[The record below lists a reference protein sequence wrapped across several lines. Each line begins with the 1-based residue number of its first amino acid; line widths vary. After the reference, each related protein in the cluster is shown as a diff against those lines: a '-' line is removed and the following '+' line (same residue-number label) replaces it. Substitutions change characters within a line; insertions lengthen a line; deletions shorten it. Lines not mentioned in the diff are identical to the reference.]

1 MFNRNIVINYRRTTA
16 AIFAVSLLLFPLVG
30 LTPGFLRIILALPF
44 AVFIPGYVLLSAVF
58 PRQYDLDVVRR
69 MIFSIGLSIVILPII
84 SLILNY
90 TPWGIQPFPILV
102 GTFLFITVMTAIG
115 WYRQRGLREEE
126 KLTYVLEIKLPRWRD
141 LDRPGRTLV
150 IIMAIAVLTVT
161 TSLIYAVN
169 TPDRE
174 DTYTEFYI
182 MGPAVNTS
190 ELPREVKTGQPVQ
203 VTVVVLNHEHQ
214 PADYHVD
221 IISDGNVISSLATGT
236 LEHGERWQSETDFSL
251 AVPGENRKV
260 EFNLYMGTS
269 SEPYFEE
276 PLHIYIDVR

>member
-1 MFNRNIVINYRRTTA
+1 LFNRNIVINYRRTTA
-16 AIFAVSLLLFPLVG
+16 AIFAVSLLLFPL
-30 LTPGFLRIILALPF
+30 
-44 AVFIPGYVLLSAVF
+44 
-58 PRQYDLDVVRR
+58 
-69 MIFSIGLSIVILPII
+69 IVILPII

-102 GTFLFITVMTAIG
+102 GTFLFITAMTAIG

-126 KLTYVLEIKLPRWRD
+126 KLTYVLEIKLSRWRD

-161 TSLIYAVN
+161 TSLIYAIN

-174 DTYTEFYI
+174 DTYTEFY
-182 MGPAVNTS
+182 TS
-190 ELPREVKTGQPVQ
+190 ELPREVKTGQPVH

-214 PADYHVD
+214 PAEYKVD
-221 IISDGNVISSLATGT
+221 IISDGNVISSLTTGT
-236 LEHGERWQSETDFSL
+236 LEHEEQWQKETDFSL
-251 AVPGENRKV
+251 TAPGEAQKV
-260 EFNLYMGTS
+260 EFYLYMDTS

-276 PLHIYIDVR
+276 PLHIYVDVR